1 MSFELSIVRKYLSP
15 KKNQLSVSLIAL
27 MSIAVISVVV
37 WLVLVFLSVTEGIE
51 RSWLEKL
58 TALNGPIKIQPT
70 EKYFS
75 SYYHQIDSYAAASG
89 YASKN
94 IKQKALAPLSDP
106 YDPNSDEELPA
117 SFPKPENIDPVKKA
131 YKILSEFQEKIPG
144 FAFQDFEIS
153 GALMRLQLLRNDGNH
168 FSHQFLTQV
177 SYLVSFAE
185 QNPRLDSLMIKP
197 SAKDLNHL
205 LFLANKKWDH
215 VCEDIPVETQENFL
229 VLKNLLPIL
238 KNTLI
243 EEMQTTL
250 HLWKA
255 PSSFLPE
262 NTIFDAVAC
271 LNQGQITHFILPQKL
286 IKGQMHQGKLEVR
299 HNEILFTSQDG
310 QKHFQRSIPLFIE
323 GPLTFKVALLENSL
337 CRARAFSDVQLNAK
351 TTVQNHSLEGVI
363 PWTGVQ
369 ISKAAIQNRFS
380 AAPEFTPPWPY
391 ILEKAKK
398 GLLLLPQNEEKTI
411 PIFLSKNFQ
420 DTGVMIGDRGYL
432 SYPSMTA
439 SGLQEQRFMACVA
452 GFYDGG
458 IMAVSGKYILVP
470 PHVTEVIN
478 ASNSPYS
485 VDRTISNGLTIW
497 FSSLGDCEKIKQEL
511 KSAFQKEGI
520 DAYWKIIDFKQ
531 YDFAK
536 DLLQQFQSDKYL
548 FTLIGIIVLVVACS
562 NIISMLIL
570 LVQNKRRE
578 IGILQAMGA
587 SKQSIAL
594 IFGLCGIVIGI
605 MSSCI
610 GILLALL
617 TLHNIDFV
625 VKILSMLQGHEAF
638 NALFFG
644 QSLPNTLSQHAL
656 YFILI
661 ATPLLSLLAGLI
673 PAIKACNLRPSQI
686 LRSE

>member
-1 MSFELSIVRKYLSP
+1 MSFELSIVKKYLSP
-15 KKNQLSVSLIAL
+15 KQNQLSVSLIAL

-51 RSWLEKL
+51 RSWLEKI
-58 TALNGPIKIQPT
+58 TALNGAIKIQPT

-75 SYYHQIDSYAAASG
+75 SYYHRIDSYAEASG
-89 YASKN
+89 YSSKN
-94 IKQKALAPLSDP
+94 IGQKAIAPLTDP
-106 YDPNSDEELPA
+106 YNAECDEELPH
-117 SFPKPENIDPVKKA
+117 SFPKPEHIDPVKKA
-131 YKILSEFQEKIPG
+131 YKVLDQFQKKIPG

-153 GALMRLQLLRNDGNH
+153 GALLRLQLLRNDGNH

-177 SYLVSFAE
+177 SYLISFAE
-185 QNPRLDSLMIKP
+185 QNPHLDSLLINP

-205 LFLANKKWDH
+205 LFLASKKWDH
-215 VCEDIPVETQENFL
+215 VCEDIPESMQQSSFVF
-229 VLKNLLPIL
+229 KNLLPIL
-238 KNTLI
+238 KNTHI
-243 EEMQTTL
+243 EEMETAL

-255 PSSFLPE
+255 PPPFLPE
-262 NTIFDAVAC
+262 NTVFDAIAC
-271 LNQGQITHFILPQKL
+271 LNQGQITHFILPEQMG
-286 IKGQMHQGKLEVR
+286 KGQINQGKLEIK
-299 HNEILFTSQDG
+299 NNTLLFTAQNE
-310 QKHFQRSIPLFIE
+310 QKQFHRTTPVYIE
-323 GPLTFKVALLENSL
+323 GPLTFKTELMNGSLNKPRAL
-337 CRARAFSDVQLNAK
+337 SDIHLKVK
-351 TTVQNHSLEGVI
+351 TTVQNHSFEGTI
-363 PWTGVQ
+363 PWEGVQ
-369 ISKAAIQNRFS
+369 ISKATIQNKFTS
-380 AAPEFTPPWPY
+380 APEFIPPWAY
-391 ILEKAKK
+391 ILGQTKN
-398 GLLLLPQNEEKTI
+398 GLILPQNEEKAV
-411 PIFLSKNFQ
+411 PIFLSKNFR
-420 DTGVMIGDRGYL
+420 DNGVMIGDRGYL

-439 SGLQEQRFMACVA
+439 SGLQEQRFMAYVA

-458 IMAVSGKYILVP
+458 IMAMSGKYILVP
-470 PHVTEVIN
+470 PKVTEVIN

-485 VDRTISNGLTIW
+485 VDRAISNGLTIW
-497 FSSLGDCEKIKQEL
+497 FSSLGDAEKIQNEL
-511 KSAFQKEGI
+511 KTAFEQEGI
-520 DAYWKIIDFKQ
+520 DTYWKIINFKQ

-548 FTLIGIIVLVVACS
+548 FTLIGIIVLIVACS

-594 IFGLCGIVIGI
+594 IFGICGTVIGLI
-605 MSSCI
+605 SSFI
-610 GILLALL
+610 GIALALL

-644 QSLPNTLSQHAL
+644 NSLPNVLSQNAL

>member
-1 MSFELSIVRKYLSP
+1 MLFELSIVRKYLSP
-15 KKNQLSVSLIAL
+15 KQNQLSVSLIAL

-51 RSWLEKL
+51 RSWLEKI
-58 TALNGPIKIQPT
+58 TALNGAIKIQPT

-75 SYYHQIDSYAAASG
+75 SYYHRIDSYAAASG
-89 YASKN
+89 YSSKN

-106 YDPNSDEELPA
+106 YDPNSDEELPLG
-117 SFPKPENIDPVKKA
+117 FPKSENIDPVKKA
-131 YKILSEFQEKIPG
+131 YNILAQFQEKIPG
-144 FAFQDFEIS
+144 FAFQDFEVS
-153 GALMRLQLLRNDGNH
+153 GALLRLQLLRSDGNH

-177 SYLVSFAE
+177 SYLASFSE
-185 QNPRLDSLMIKP
+185 QNPHLDSLLIHP
-197 SAKDLNHL
+197 SPSDLNHL
-205 LFLANKKWDH
+205 LFLAGKKWDH
-215 VCEDIPVETQENFL
+215 VCEDIPNSLQQNSFIF
-229 VLKNLLPIL
+229 KNLLPIL
-238 KNTLI
+238 KNIQI
-243 EEMQTTL
+243 EKMKTNL
-250 HLWKA
+250 SLWKA

-262 NTIFDAVAC
+262 NTPFDAIAC
-271 LNQGQITHFILPQKL
+271 LNRGQITHFILPKKMLKEQ
-286 IKGQMHQGKLEVR
+286 IHQGKLEIR
-299 HNEILFTSQDG
+299 KNTLLFTEQNA
-310 QKHFQRSIPLFIE
+310 QKQFPLSTPLYIE
-323 GPLTFKVALLENSL
+323 GPLTFKTQLVDRSL
-337 CRARAFSDVQLNAK
+337 SNPHTFSDIQLKVN
-351 TTVQNHSLEGVI
+351 TTVQNHSFEGII
-363 PWTGVQ
+363 PWEGVQ
-369 ISKAAIQNRFS
+369 ISKASIQHRFTS
-380 AAPEFTPPWPY
+380 PPEFTPPWAY
-391 ILEKAKK
+391 ILEKAKS
-398 GLLLLPQNEEKTI
+398 GLILPQNEEKAV
-411 PIFLSKNFQ
+411 PIFLSKNFR
-420 DTGVMIGDRGYL
+420 DNGVMIGDRGYL

-439 SGLQEQRFMACVA
+439 SGLQEQRFMAYVA

-458 IMAVSGKYILVP
+458 IMAASGKYILVP
-470 PHVTEVIN
+470 PKVAEVIN

-485 VDRTISNGLTIW
+485 VDRAISNGLIVW
-497 FSSLGDCEKIKQEL
+497 FATLGNTEKIKQEL
-511 KSAFQKEGI
+511 KAAFQQEGI
-520 DAYWKIIDFKQ
+520 DSYWKIIDFKE

-548 FTLIGIIVLVVACS
+548 FTLIGIIVLIVACS

-594 IFGLCGIVIGI
+594 IFGICGILIGLISSLIGI
-605 MSSCI
+605 A
-610 GILLALL
+610 LALL

-644 QSLPNTLSQHAL
+644 NSLPNKLSEDAL

-661 ATPLLSLLAGLI
+661 ATPLLSLIAGLI